1 MCFVCLLPGKNRK
14 GCNMQNYLLTFV
26 TTTAFILVG
35 SGALLRKVNY
45 NLGSENEVRAFRKL
59 IIAFIMYLSVDIL
72 WALMVYQRIGKEF
85 LPLHI
90 LTILDTALMGFIP
103 YYCFLYVA
111 EFLRVDIFR
120 SGLPRVICQGILYGN
135 LFLIATSFK
144 TGLVYQ
150 VMWKTDRWFVV
161 MGKYAVPVM
170 IFVFSAFLGGALL
183 HGVIGYITHKSP
195 SMKKRSLMVVGF
207 IMPMIVGMI
216 LYYRYEAA
224 LCFMPS
230 IFISILM
237 FFLSIQD
244 QMIFTDNLTGLY
256 NRKKLDI
263 LVEERKLE
271 GRDYET
277 IMVYGFDI
285 DDFKHINDTYGHL
298 EGDRILRL
306 IGDAMRNLQ
315 YRYNA
320 TAIRMGGD
328 EFVVFVKKTHV
339 KNVAFQDVIR
349 ESINEAVRL
358 NGIPYSICV
367 SIGEA
372 CCDDNSLP
380 ISYYINKAD
389 EDMYA
394 EKKEKKMKRQNR

>member
-1 MCFVCLLPGKNRK
+1 MDHEK
-14 GCNMQNYLLTFV
+14 GETEGQT
-26 TTTAFILVG
+26 
-35 SGALLRKVNY
+35 
-45 NLGSENEVRAFRKL
+45 
-59 IIAFIMYLSVDIL
+59 
-72 WALMVYQRIGKEF
+72 
-85 LPLHI
+85 
-90 LTILDTALMGFIP
+90 
-103 YYCFLYVA
+103 
-111 EFLRVDIFR
+111 
-120 SGLPRVICQGILYGN
+120 
-135 LFLIATSFK
+135 
-144 TGLVYQ
+144 
-150 VMWKTDRWFVV
+150 
-161 MGKYAVPVM
+161 
-170 IFVFSAFLGGALL
+170 
-183 HGVIGYITHKSP
+183 
-195 SMKKRSLMVVGF
+195 
-207 IMPMIVGMI
+207 
-216 LYYRYEAA
+216 
-224 LCFMPS
+224 
-230 IFISILM
+230 
-237 FFLSIQD
+237 
-244 QMIFTDNLTGLY
+244 
-256 NRKKLDI
+256 
-263 LVEERKLE
+263 ERKLE

-285 DDFKHINDTYGHL
+285 DDFKAINDTYGHL